1 MKILISGYKYLLSNI
16 KSNDGDKD
24 INTLK
29 FYNEKGV
36 DKDEI
41 VGTSNQEVLRA
52 LIDRVKYL
60 DNELPHSFN
69 KEIIFHLRKALA
81 LHEAR
86 HLTRMVDKDVVVE
99 EFPVGNNGHFICL
112 DKEKEYFY
120 QDEIVQND
128 LAKYSGSTLTD
139 AEKEFAKGLTAKI
152 NTTTSGATSLLFP
165 QDEMTKHCT
174 RILRNNKYLSKAK
187 AAPFKNPIHMDNIID
202 DTFETI
208 EKIKEVEEYEK
219 KKLFLDPEEDR
230 LVMDNKDIPT
240 ITEVA
245 YNKNN
250 LDTILADNSIEKI
263 YIEKEG
269 TTLQLEFAKAMAF
282 ELPKKITNIGIGGYF
297 RVNTI
302 NITIDDTLMEL
313 VFLSENNTSKTVCIS
328 KYIDTILFHT
338 LYDFIKTLISV
349 DGVNSE
355 HKSFRFLGG
364 DITIDSYD
372 ALIERTKDLI
382 AGQNDKL
389 LLETMLDNFAAKLF
403 QIHND
408 CLDGDIKPIDRIVFN
423 ITLHTKV
430 EDIETL
436 QPKEELNTLDNKLP
450 QDKYF
455 IYVGKRNML
464 LQKLLAI
471 PFVSNNNILDVTN
484 VIFDHF
490 VYIPNSL
497 LIKKLFK
504 GNLVNIQEIK
514 VELVK
519 QELNSNVKDLINSSI
534 GCNKHCD
541 SAILVEYNVNTN
553 TIIDKSTGK
562 PTYKKEKVNSTYF
575 FIFYIK
581 YNNHKG

>member
-1 MKILISGYKYLLSNI
+1 MKILTPGHEYLLSNI
-16 KSNDGDKD
+16 KTDNRDENA
-24 INTLK
+24 NTLK
-29 FYNEKGV
+29 FYNEKCV

-52 LIDRVKYL
+52 LIDRVNYL

-86 HLTRMVDKDVVVE
+86 HLTRMVDKDVAVE
-99 EFPVGNNGHFICL
+99 NFPVGDDGHFICL

-128 LAKYSGSTLTD
+128 LARYNGSTLTD

-152 NTTTSGATSLLFP
+152 NTATRGAISLLFP
-165 QDEMTKHCT
+165 Q
-174 RILRNNKYLSKAK
+174 
-187 AAPFKNPIHMDNIID
+187 
-202 DTFETI
+202 
-208 EKIKEVEEYEK
+208 KEEQRYEK

-245 YNKNN
+245 YDKNKTSETIENSTVIKILAKNEDQIYNPEKCSSIDFYSGNAEELLAPEAILDTIVINTNKASFSVDKDTLLTMFSSVYKNN
-250 LDTILADNSIEKI
+250 KDIGKIVYSDNLYTTSMIGLEKDIAIFMFRDHHPVKQKEIKYIKELENEKVILTTLATTELSLIGNKEFFMPIDVVLVVTEVTYKDRNSFVLSVSKDGYGINNLVTINMDNFVYKSLDTILADNSLGKV
-263 YIEKEG
+263 YINK
-269 TTLQLEFAKAMAF
+269 
-282 ELPKKITNIGIGGYF
+282 
-297 RVNTI
+297 
-302 NITIDDTLMEL
+302 
-313 VFLSENNTSKTVCIS
+313 
-328 KYIDTILFHT
+328 
-338 LYDFIKTLISV
+338 
-349 DGVNSE
+349 
-355 HKSFRFLGG
+355 
-364 DITIDSYD
+364 
-372 ALIERTKDLI
+372 
-382 AGQNDKL
+382 
-389 LLETMLDNFAAKLF
+389 
-403 QIHND
+403 
-408 CLDGDIKPIDRIVFN
+408 DIK
-423 ITLHTKV
+423 
-430 EDIETL
+430 TL
-436 QPKEELNTLDNKLP
+436 QPKEELNPLDNKLP

-455 IYVGKRNML
+455 IYVGKRYVGKRNML

-534 GCNKHCD
+534 NCNKHCD
-541 SAILVEYNVNTN
+541 SSILVEYNVNTN

-562 PTYKKEKVNSTYF
+562 LTYKKEKVNSTYF